1 MPYFILLRTDRVQS
15 EILIAV
21 VNLIDEGGGDRRAQP
36 QVGIIGRARCCA
48 ALLER
53 WLTKS
58 REEMQAGAIPAAI
71 CIFICIICARADRS
85 DYVKV
90 AAMLPRDGG
99 NCQAMA

>member
-1 MPYFILLRTDRVQS
+1 M
-15 EILIAV
+15 
-21 VNLIDEGGGDRRAQP
+21 NLIDERGGGQESPAPSWCYWTRAVRR
-36 QVGIIGRARCCA
+36 CA
-48 ALLER
+48 AR
-53 WLTKS
+53 RVLTKS

-71 CIFICIICARADRS
+71 CILIYINCARADRS